1 MSGGRARLRR
11 VEQPRRR
18 LEAQAVAPL
27 QRVLHGSREGCRAE
41 RLPEPHHAAV
51 VDAAHPNPT
60 IELVLEVIAGF
71 AGVVTRP
78 VIVFVAAAA
87 AAPTT
92 VPVAA
97 VRVVVPVASSVE
109 TAVVAVVEVPAVA
122 VVATRVPIIAT
133 AAATF
138 TAPQDPAGLG
148 RRDELLIDVDLV

>member
-1 MSGGRARLRR
+1 
-11 VEQPRRR
+11 
-18 LEAQAVAPL
+18 
-27 QRVLHGSREGCRAE
+27 VLHGSREGCRAE